1 MQGQDLRS
9 LPVLVTGGTG
19 FVGCH
24 VARRLIGRGARVRC
38 LVRSASRT
46 DNLKGLPVELFAGDL
61 RDPASLAAAIA
72 GCRQVYHVAA
82 DYRLWAP
89 DPQDLYRSNVDGT
102 RALLQACA
110 DAGVER
116 VVYTST
122 VGALGC
128 PGDGTPGTEETPVAL
143 EEMVG
148 HYKRSKF
155 LAEQEAL
162 RFAAQGLPVVIV
174 NPSTP
179 VGPRDIKP
187 TPTGET
193 IVRFLRR
200 RMPAYVD
207 TGLNLV
213 DVEDVAEGHL
223 LAAERGRVGEK
234 YILGHRDMTLR
245 EILEVLAGITGLPA
259 PRWRMPHAVALA
271 AAHVDRVVNELL
283 LRRAPGIPLEGVRM
297 AHKKMFF
304 SPAKAVRDLSL
315 PQSPV
320 EDALRR
326 AAEWFRENGYA

>member
-1 MQGQDLRS
+1 MSDYRALR
-9 LPVLVTGGTG
+9 VLVTGGTG

-24 VARRLIGRGARVRC
+24 VVGRLLRRGARVRC
-38 LVRSASRT
+38 LVRKASRT
-46 DNLKGLPVELFAGDL
+46 ANLDGLPVELVAGDL
-61 RDPASLAAAIA
+61 RDPASLAAAVS
-72 GCRQVYHVAA
+72 GCRHVYHVAA

-89 DPQDLYRSNVDGT
+89 DPQDLYRSNVEGT

-110 DAGVER
+110 AEGVER

-128 PGDGTPGTEETPVAL
+128 PGDGRPGTEGTPVSL
-143 EEMVG
+143 NEMVG

-162 RFAAQGLPVVIV
+162 AFAAQGLPVVIV

-179 VGPRDIKP
+179 VGAHDIKP

-207 TGLNLV
+207 TGLNVV

-223 LAAERGRVGEK
+223 LAAERGRPGEK

-245 EILEVLAGITGLPA
+245 EILQVLSRIAGMPA
-259 PRWRMPHAVALA
+259 PRWRMPYAGALA
-271 AAHVDRVVNELL
+271 AAHVDRWVNEVA

-297 AHKKMFF
+297 ARKKMFF
-304 SPAKAVRDLSL
+304 DSGKAVRELGL

-326 AAEWFRENGYA
+326 AVEWFRENGYA

>member
-1 MQGQDLRS
+1 MLDDFHS

-19 FVGCH
+19 FIGCH
-24 VARRLIGRGARVRC
+24 VVRRLVDRGAAVRC
-38 LVRSASRT
+38 LVRKESRT
-46 DNLKGLPVELFAGDL
+46 DNLRDLPVTLVTGDL
-61 RDPASLAAAIA
+61 RDPRSLAEAAA
-72 GCRQVYHVAA
+72 GCRQAYHVAA

-89 DPQDLYRSNVDGT
+89 DPQDLYRSNVEGT

-116 VVYTST
+116 VVYTSS
-122 VGALGC
+122 VGTLGC
-128 PGDGTPGTEETPVAL
+128 PGDGTPGTEETPVTLA
-143 EEMVG
+143 EMVG

-162 RFAAQGLPVVIV
+162 EYAERGLPVVVV

-187 TPTGET
+187 TPTGE
-193 IVRFLRR
+193 IILRFLRR
-200 RMPAYVD
+200 QMPAYVE

-223 LAAERGRVGEK
+223 LAAARGRVGQK
-234 YILGHRDMTLR
+234 YILGNRDMTLK
-245 EILEVLAGITGLPA
+245 EILEILAGITGMPA
-259 PRWRMPHAVALA
+259 PRVRIPYSVALA
-271 AAHVDRVVNELL
+271 AAYGDRLVNEWI

-297 AHKKMFF
+297 SHKKMFF
-304 SPAKAVRDLSL
+304 DASKAVRELGL

-326 AAEWFRENGYA
+326 AVEWFRENGYA